1 MSATAASQRH
11 LGRSIL
17 AIFLGCVVVFVL
29 SLGTDQVFHTLG
41 VYPPWGEPM
50 RDNSLNALAL
60 SYRCVIQVLGGW
72 VMAKFAPSNPVG
84 HALAGGILGLVLSTA
99 GAVAMIPKD
108 LGPAWYPIA
117 LAASSVPTSWF
128 GGWFYERGRGAAGQ

>member
-1 MSATAASQRH
+1 MTATAAPQRQI
-11 LGRSIL
+11 GKSVL
-17 AIFLGCVVVFVL
+17 AIFLGFVVVFVL
-29 SLGTDQVFHTLG
+29 SLGTDQVFHMLA
-41 VYPPWGEPM
+41 VYPPWGEPI
-50 RDNSLNALAL
+50 RDNGLNALAL
-60 SYRCVIQVLGGW
+60 GYRCVIQVLGGW

-117 LAASSVPTSWF
+117 LAASSVPTSWL
-128 GGWFYERGRGAAGQ
+128 GGWLFERGQ